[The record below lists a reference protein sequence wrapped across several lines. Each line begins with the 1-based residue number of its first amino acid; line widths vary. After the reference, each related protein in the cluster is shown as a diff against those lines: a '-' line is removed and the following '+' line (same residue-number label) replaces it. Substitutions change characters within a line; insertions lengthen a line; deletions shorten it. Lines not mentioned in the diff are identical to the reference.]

1 MRILHLITSL
11 STGGAEVMLQ
21 KLARTLQERSHDV
34 SVVSLTTAV
43 PIGLEMQAH
52 GIPVL
57 ALGGRAGML
66 LPHQLWRLLRT
77 YREFQPDI
85 VHSWMYHANV
95 LAQAPLVWSMRQR
108 RPGLVTSVRG
118 ALHAPR
124 QQKLTLRAI
133 RRIDARMSHRADAI
147 VFNSRRSAEQHAALG
162 YDTSKMTVIPNCFDT
177 NQYQPLP
184 AERARVRSELGC
196 GEGVLIG
203 LVARFER
210 LKNHRLFL
218 QAARL
223 VADRCPEASFLLAG
237 RGCDGDNRQLM
248 QWVAELGLG
257 GRIHALG
264 ERRDIAAIDNAL
276 DVAVCSSVSESF
288 PNAIGEAMACGVPAV
303 VTDVGDCP
311 QLVGDA
317 GRVVPADSPE
327 ALADAIV
334 ELASL
339 PREARAALG
348 ARARARVSG
357 EFSLERIA
365 QRYMD
370 LYDRCRRWH

>member
-21 KLARTLQERSHDV
+21 KLARTLQQRSHDV
-34 SVVSLTTAV
+34 SVVSLTTDV
-43 PIGLEMQAH
+43 PIGLEMQAD

-66 LPHQLWRLLRT
+66 LPHQLWRLLRA
-77 YREFQPDI
+77 YREFRPDI

-95 LAQAPLVWSMRQR
+95 LAQTLLVWSLQR

-118 ALHAPR
+118 AMHAPR
-124 QQKLTLRAI
+124 QQKLTLRAV

-147 VFNSRRSAEQHAALG
+147 VFNSRRSAAQHAALG
-162 YDTSKMTVIPNCFDT
+162 YDASKMTVIPNCFDT
-177 NQYQPLP
+177 NQYRPQP
-184 AERARVRSELGC
+184 AERARIRSELGC
-196 GEGVLIG
+196 GDGVLIG

-218 QAARL
+218 QAARS
-223 VADRCPEASFLLAG
+223 VADRCPEVSFLLAG
-237 RGCDGDNRQLM
+237 RGCDRENRQLM

-257 GRIHALG
+257 GRTHALG

-311 QLVGDA
+311 QLVGDT
-317 GRVVPADSPE
+317 GRVVPADSPD

-334 ELASL
+334 ELANL

-357 EFSLERIA
+357 EFSVERIA

-370 LYDRCRRWH
+370 LYDTCRRRH